1 MEIDERLDP
10 TEVKTYAQTI
20 AAVSA
25 AEGLRVLKLEDRPIL
40 SRLFRWFANRP
51 LQRFA
56 LTMAQFDLLVALEG
70 TAAAAHW
77 LLPQFI
83 NNLNITGSEHI
94 PAEGPL
100 VVAANHPGAADVLAV
115 MAAVPRR
122 DFRLVVSLPSAKTL
136 IHAMEHVIFV
146 PPKLE
151 RRPGQVTNLIIDELR
166 QGHCVLIFP
175 RGNLEPDP
183 ALLDGSAAS
192 IGYWSSS
199 LRLFSEKAPETQI
212 VPTVVSGVFSPQ
224 ALLTPLARF
233 YRTLKD
239 RQRAALVLQLIVKFA
254 RSERWPVAAQ
264 VRFGEAV
271 SQTQVGLEGVL
282 PAVREQMLGLFEQ
295 VQRISPWPLLH
306 GAGGWTPL
314 ESGPTATG
322 Y

>member
-1 MEIDERLDP
+1 ME
-10 TEVKTYAQTI
+10 VQAYAQTI

-25 AEGLRVLKLEDRPIL
+25 AEGLRVLKLENRPVL
-40 SRLFRWFANRP
+40 GRLFRWFANRP

-83 NNLNITGSEHI
+83 NNLNVTGSEHI
-94 PAEGPL
+94 PTDGPL

-136 IHAMEHVIFV
+136 IHAMEHAIFV
-146 PPKLE
+146 PPK
-151 RRPGQVTNLIIDELR
+151 RQRHPGQVTSLIIDELR

-183 ALLDGSAAS
+183 VLLEGSAAS
-192 IGYWSSS
+192 VGYWSSS
-199 LRLFSEKAPETQI
+199 LRHFSEQAPETQI
-212 VPTVVSGVFSPQ
+212 IPAVVGGVFSPH
-224 ALLTPLARF
+224 ALLSPLARF

-239 RQRAALVLQLIVKFA
+239 RQRAALILQLIAKFA
-254 RSERWPVAAQ
+254 RPERWPVAAQ
-264 VRFGEAV
+264 VRFGQAIT
-271 SQTQVGLEGVL
+271 QAQVGPEGVL
-282 PAVREQMLGLFEQ
+282 PAIREQMLGLFEQ
-295 VQRISPWPLLH
+295 VQRVAPWPLLQ
-306 GAGGWTPL
+306 GAGGWSPL